1 VAGQYAATTDV
12 PPGRSQDQIR
22 TALSRY
28 GATAYAIGE
37 EQGLAVVQ
45 FKACG
50 RTIRFVVR
58 MPNRDSSDYRLTP
71 GTRRERTD
79 KAAGAAYEQAVRQV
93 WRSLLLAIKA
103 KLEVVASGIAEFE
116 VEFAVYTVL
125 PDGSTAADHLMPA
138 IERAYETG
146 QMPDG
151 LMLPAGAAPT
161 ARRELTT

>member
-1 VAGQYAATTDV
+1 MPGQYATSTDV

-22 TALSRY
+22 TALTRY
-28 GATAYAIGE
+28 GASAYAIGE

-45 FKACG
+45 FKARG
-50 RTIRFVVR
+50 RTIRFVVQ
-58 MPNRDSSDYRLTP
+58 MPDREAYRLTP
-71 GTRRERTD
+71 GARLRRTD
-79 KAAGAAYEQAVRQV
+79 RQCGAAYEQAVRQV

-151 LMLPAGAAPT
+151 LMLPAAATPPM
-161 ARRELTT
+161 RELGA